1 MTCCW
6 PHAQRETA
14 VLTSQAFTSTFNC
27 GACRGAGNCSGTGG
41 PGLLAQAEASSDGSA
56 SAAQV
61 SADPLDEPHYACNIP
76 EALARLLAANV
87 GLDLS
92 TYLLYA

>member
-1 MTCCW
+1 
-6 PHAQRETA
+6 
-14 VLTSQAFTSTFNC
+14 
-27 GACRGAGNCSGTGG
+27 
-41 PGLLAQAEASSDGSA
+41 LLAQAEASSDGSA